1 MLNSAASRSRRC
13 AATVSRSGARRGR
26 GTVPADAASSNRTV
40 SDNGDS
46 AKRER
51 ASPSAPSWILIIFDP
66 VRIRG
71 RGRRHRVF
79 WVSGA
84 VYTTRRRTREVAMTS
99 RRALGGLAA
108 AVALTAAAGGAA
120 AQGQAHAAQGPA
132 PSGTLTGALNGAPH
146 VADGPARWNGTPGLW
161 DHAHDPPGAAP
172 QG

>member
-13 AATVSRSGARRGR
+13 AATVSRSGAGRGG

-51 ASPSAPSWILIIFDP
+51 ASGSAPSWILIIFDP

-99 RRALGGLAA
+99 RRALGGLAP

-120 AQGQAHAAQGPA
+120 GEGAGRAGPGPA
-132 PSGTLTGALNGAPH
+132 PSGTPTGAFKGAPL
-146 VADGPARWNGTPGLW
+146 VAGVPARWEG
-161 DHAHDPPGAAP
+161 PPVVW
-172 QG
+172 